1 MGAAA
6 AVVKAQPAPQPD
18 FIFILA
24 DDMGW
29 GDLSCYGNPR
39 SIRDDD
45 WKLLMSPDASRV
57 ELYSIPADPGEMDN
71 LAKTMPEITKKMTL
85 AALAWQKT
93 PPVGPVEP
101 SVGRNDR
108 KWPT

>member
-1 MGAAA
+1 MGEIEWRGCLRNHSLEAVHLAA
-6 AVVKAQPAPQPD
+6 PAR
-18 FIFILA
+18 
-24 DDMGW
+24 G
-29 GDLSCYGNPR
+29 LSHEG
-39 SIRDDD
+39 SIRDGD
-45 WKLLMSPDASRV
+45 WKLLMNPDASRV
-57 ELYSIPADPGEMDN
+57 ELYNIPADPGEMDN